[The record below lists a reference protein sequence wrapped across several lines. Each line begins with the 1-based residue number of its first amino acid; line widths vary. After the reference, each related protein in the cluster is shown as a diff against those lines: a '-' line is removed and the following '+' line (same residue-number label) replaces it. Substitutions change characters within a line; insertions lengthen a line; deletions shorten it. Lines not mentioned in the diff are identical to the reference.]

1 MEAQAQPLYP
11 LGEEGFLVFV
21 QEIDQVMDVALALM
35 IVASQGWKV
44 ECLEVPPHP
53 HQMKCR

>member
-1 MEAQAQPLYP
+1 MEALAQPLYP

-21 QEIDQVMDVALALM
+21 QEIDQEMEVALALK

-44 ECLEVPPHP
+44 ECLEVPPLL
-53 HQMKCR
+53 HQMMCR